1 MKDERFEEIRH
12 DYQTIP
18 IPAQLRQRVTT
29 AMEEAKTELAA
40 SPAASD
46 KLHSAAFIGQRRH
59 SASSWKKY
67 LLRIAGVAAAAML
80 TVTIMANSS
89 ESIAY
94 AMSNVPILSSI
105 VRIVTFREY
114 THSEKQM
121 EAHLKIP
128 TVSIE
133 DENGQPVEEAASKL
147 NNQIKA
153 YTNQIIE
160 AYQNDVKASGGEGTQ
175 SINLDYEIITD
186 NDRLFTLRFNQS
198 IVMAS
203 GTEQVKIYNLDKTTG
218 NVLTLENLFQE
229 GGDYITAISDNIKSQ
244 MASQMAADESVAY
257 FYQTDMPETNFSQIT
272 GEENFYI
279 SDSGKL
285 TLVFDEYAVAPGY
298 MGVVEFEIP
307 TEAIKD
313 IVAEGFVK

>member
-18 IPAQLRQRVTT
+18 IPAELRERVTA
-29 AMEEAKTELAA
+29 AMEEAKTELA
-40 SPAASD
+40 S
-46 KLHSAAFIGQRRH
+46 
-59 SASSWKKY
+59 SASGKCNSASLIGGQKRRGVFSWRKF
-67 LLRIAGVAAAAML
+67 LLRTAGVAAAAML
-80 TVTIMANSS
+80 AITIMANSS

-94 AMSNVPILSSI
+94 AMSNVPILKSI

-114 THSEKQM
+114 NHSNEEM
-121 EAHLKIP
+121 EANLKIP

-133 DENGQPVEEAASKL
+133 DENGQPVENATAQL
-147 NNQIKA
+147 NHQIED

-160 AYQNDVKASGGEGTQ
+160 AYQNDVKASGGEGAQ
-175 SINLDYEIITD
+175 SVSLDYEVVTD

-203 GTEQVKIYNLDKTTG
+203 GTELVKIYNLDKTTG
-218 NVLTLENLFQE
+218 NLLKLEDLFQE
-229 GGDYITAISDNIKSQ
+229 GSDYITAISDSIKSQ
-244 MASQMAADESVAY
+244 MKSQMAADESVSY
-257 FYQTDMPETNFSQIT
+257 FYQTDVPETDFSQIT

-285 TLVFDEYAVAPGY
+285 TLVFDEYTVAPGY

-307 TEAIKD
+307 TEAIQGIAAD
-313 IVAEGFVK
+313 GFVK